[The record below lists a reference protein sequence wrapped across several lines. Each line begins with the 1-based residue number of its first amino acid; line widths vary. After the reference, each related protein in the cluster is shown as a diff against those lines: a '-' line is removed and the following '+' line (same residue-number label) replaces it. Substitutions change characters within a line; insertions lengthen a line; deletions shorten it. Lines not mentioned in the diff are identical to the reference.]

1 MTRTKE
7 YVAFIKFLFATLA
20 FAYIYIYV
28 FGNPRVSYD
37 GWQYLSSAK
46 AIITNT
52 LPENYFWVRQPG
64 YPLFIALA
72 SLLSS
77 SLWFLFGAQTF
88 IFISAYTIFAFEAR
102 QYFPSVLLVRYLLL
116 AFGNFAFI
124 LFFIGGYFIIVTPQS
139 ITSSFLLLLT
149 AGILRTYKT
158 IDIGQATEIG
168 YRKRSSVILLYIFF
182 PFMSLVGY
190 SILAFLG
197 ALPIVSLILLLAKHF
212 YTSIRESHESIGV
225 FAVRESKW
233 LGLIFVTVILYV
245 LSSTLWQIYSSR
257 MMSDPGFNVAN
268 LKDPFWGSGLNSYI
282 KNMLHDPTLFHYIPA
297 TFLALIMFIPNQG
310 WNGATL
316 ERSINNH
323 SQNGDVGYGLFSANY
338 GPCVVDPPQ
347 VLAVDNDFIHDFLWR
362 NTCSFTHFNLP
373 ILAYP
378 LLFLIWITLCGVWI
392 WITLRRKFEF
402 SLIASLPILLFLA
415 VYSLFGGGID
425 RYGSSSYPI
434 IGFISTIY
442 LYEFFSAHI
451 SDRKEVH
458 IKFKK

>member
-52 LPENYFWVRQPG
+52 LPENFFWVRQPG

-102 QYFPSVLLVRYLLL
+102 KYFPSVLLVRYLLL

-168 YRKRSSVILLYIFF
+168 NRKRSSVILLYIFF

-225 FAVRESKW
+225 LAVRESKW

-310 WNGATL
+310 WNGAIL

-323 SQNGDVGYGLFSANY
+323 SQNGDVGYGLLSANY

-347 VLAVDNDFIHDFLWR
+347 VLAVDDDFIHDFLWR
-362 NTCSFTHFNLP
+362 NTCSFTNFNLP

-392 WITLRRKFEF
+392 WTILRRESKFT
-402 SLIASLPILLFLA
+402 LIASLPILLFLGI
-415 VYSLFGGGID
+415 YSLFGGGID
-425 RYGSSSYPI
+425 RYGSSSYVI
-434 IGFISTIY
+434 ISFIAIY
-442 LYEFFSAHI
+442 WLNDKYGSKLQKYKSSYF
-451 SDRKEVH
+451 
-458 IKFKK
+458 

>member
-20 FAYIYIYV
+20 FAYLYIYV

-88 IFISAYTIFAFEAR
+88 IFISAYTIFAFEVR
-102 QYFPSVLLVRYLLL
+102 QYFPSVSLVRYLFL
-116 AFGNFAFI
+116 AFGNFTFI
-124 LFFIGGYFIIVTPQS
+124 LFFIGGYFIIVTPQA

-158 IDIGQATEIG
+158 INIGQATEIG
-168 YRKRSSVILLYIFF
+168 NRKKSSLIFSYIFF

-190 SILAFLG
+190 SILSFLG

-212 YTSIRESHESIGV
+212 STSIKESHESIGV
-225 FAVRESKW
+225 LAVRESKW
-233 LGLIFVTVILYV
+233 LGLIFVTIILYV

-257 MMSDPGFNVAN
+257 MMSDPGFNFTN
-268 LKDPFWGSGLNSYI
+268 MKDPFWGSGLNSYI
-282 KNMLHDPTLFHYIPA
+282 KNMLHDPTLLHYIPA

-310 WNGATL
+310 WNGAIL
-316 ERSINNH
+316 ERSINSH

-347 VLAVDNDFIHDFLWR
+347 VLAVNNDFIYDFLWR
-362 NTCSFTHFNLP
+362 NTCSLTHLNLP

-378 LLFLIWITLCGVWI
+378 FLFLIWITLCGVWI
-392 WITLRRKFEF
+392 WIIFRRESEF
-402 SLIASLPILLFLA
+402 TLIASLPILLFLGI
-415 VYSLFGGGID
+415 YSLFGGGID

-434 IGFISTIY
+434 IGFISTIC
-442 LYEFFSAHI
+442 LYELFSAHS
-451 SDRKEVH
+451 SDQEQVH
-458 IKFKK
+458 I